1 MRILHMF
8 QWQLKDVIDSLY
20 EVKEQGFEAIQIS
33 PVQPCKEGNEWWTVY
48 QPKSFN
54 IGNKYGSKEELIK
67 LCIKANELNIKI
79 IADVI
84 CNHVANAGGG
94 MNRFNPHPEV
104 AADIVSNSYFWKEK
118 RDISNWNDRREVINY
133 CMGLP
138 GLETSNYDLQDKI
151 IYFLNE
157 LIDCGIGG
165 FRFDAAKNI
174 ALPSEGCDFW
184 IRVLNG
190 LKKKDLFNYA
200 EVIFT
205 PKEIIDEYCKYINVL
220 TDSFGSDKNKLVT
233 FCENHDSYLN
243 DGPTGYTK
251 RMSDE
256 MVVNEY
262 RIVVNNYPNTLFY
275 CRPFNDAWKSKEIK
289 NINTR
294 N

>member
-1 MRILHMF
+1 MRIIHMF
-8 QWQLKDVIDSLY
+8 QWQLKDIINSL
-20 EVKEQGFEAIQIS
+20 EIIKKQGFEAIQIS
-33 PVQPCKEGNEWWTVY
+33 PVQPCKEGNEWWCCY
-48 QPKSFN
+48 QPKAFE
-54 IGNKYGSKEELIK
+54 IGNKYGSKKELIE
-67 LCIKANELNIKI
+67 LCTKANELNIKI

-94 MNRFNPHPEV
+94 MNRLNPHPEV
-104 AADIVSNSYFWKEK
+104 AADMVSNSYFWKEK

-151 IYFLNE
+151 IDFLNS
-157 LIDCGIGG
+157 LIDCGVSGY
-165 FRFDAAKNI
+165 RFDAAKNI
-174 ALPSEGCDFW
+174 ALPSERCDFW

-205 PKEIIDEYCKYINVL
+205 PKNIIDQYCKYINVL

-233 FCENHDSYLN
+233 FCETHDSYLN

-251 RMSDE
+251 RMSDG

-262 RIVVNNYPNTLFY
+262 RILTKNYPNTLFY
-275 CRPFNDAWKSKEIK
+275 CRPFNDTWMSDEIR

-294 N
+294 K